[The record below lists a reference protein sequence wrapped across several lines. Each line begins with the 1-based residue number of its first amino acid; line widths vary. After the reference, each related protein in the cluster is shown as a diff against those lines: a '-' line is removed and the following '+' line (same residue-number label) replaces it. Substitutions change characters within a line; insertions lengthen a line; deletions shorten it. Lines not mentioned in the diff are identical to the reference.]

1 MPDNIKIISTK
12 PFRDSFTDDVAR
24 DSVKEFFLEY
34 KTTNN
39 NIQDGWVFGR
49 DVPYHRPNA
58 VLQAEMQHVHLLTV
72 DSNNEDK
79 QQYNNTSD
87 YHLAYCFNDD
97 QSIYC
102 LLDMLT
108 HEDAESMDIM
118 LNLAELAERFKTRF

>member
-1 MPDNIKIISTK
+1 MPDVIRIISAK
-12 PFRDSFTDDVAR
+12 PFRDSFTDNDAR
-24 DSVKEFFLEY
+24 DSVKASFFEY
-34 KTTNN
+34 KITNN
-39 NIQDGWVFGR
+39 NIQDGWSFGR

-58 VLQAEMQHVHLLTV
+58 ALQAEMQHVHLLTV
-72 DSNNEDK
+72 DSYNEDK

-97 QSIYC
+97 HSIYC

-118 LNLAELAERFKTRF
+118 LSLSELAERFKTSF

>member
-24 DSVKEFFLEY
+24 DSVKESFLEY

>member
-1 MPDNIKIISTK
+1 MPDDIKIISTK
-12 PFRDSFTDDVAR
+12 PFRDSFTDGVAR
-24 DSVKEFFLEY
+24 DSVKESFLEY

-58 VLQAEMQHVHLLTV
+58 VLQAEMQHLHLLTV
-72 DSNNEDK
+72 DSYNEDK

-118 LNLAELAERFKTRF
+118 LNLAKLAERFKTRF